1 MLQHPNTL
9 PQSGGLVTSGALNPP
24 QARGQKSRKAKAPGE
39 RNTGPA
45 WPLDDPHG
53 RSGFGAGCRFCG
65 PDYGFHSGILLF
77 QHAVGHA
84 PSGQDDDG
92 IFASYIG
99 QSYSEYYQ
107 SCATY
112 ARTFEE
118 KNTIELQFINT
129 SGRLVASSYGQWAGV
144 SPTTSDISDAMKTGE
159 MATYVGKDPATGER
173 IMAVSSPM
181 IYSSGEV
188 IGVLRYV
195 TSMKIVDRQLT
206 FVALAAIAAGCLFVL
221 VVFLSSNFYIRS
233 ILEPVAE
240 ITATAKR
247 IAGGSYGVQIQSK
260 YDDEIGDLA
269 QTINDMS
276 NKINQNEKM
285 QTEFISS
292 LSHELRTPLTAI
304 SGWSETLL
312 SGETLDPEETRR
324 GIGIIQRESR
334 RLTEMVTELLDFTRM
349 EDGRMTLNVEMT
361 DLRAEFE
368 DTVYMYGSRLR
379 QEGIQLRVLD
389 NDDDIPEIP
398 CDPKRMRQV
407 LLNILDNAAKH
418 GGEGKRIDASI
429 GLEGDSV
436 IIRIRDYGPGIPE
449 DELPLV
455 KKKFFKGS
463 SKARGSG
470 IGLAVC
476 DEIVEMHGGSL
487 TLSNAVGGGTLVV
500 ICLPATAQ

>member
-1 MLQHPNTL
+1 MTHTVGPVLILAALCVVIITAAFAAYYYSNM
-9 PQSGGLVTSGALNPP
+9 QSDMEHRAKSTTEFFANYM
-24 QARGQKSRKAKAPGE
+24 GQ
-39 RNTGPA
+39 N
-45 WPLDDPHG
+45 
-53 RSGFGAGCRFCG
+53 
-65 PDYGFHSGILLF
+65 YN
-77 QHAVGHA
+77 
-84 PSGQDDDG
+84 
-92 IFASYIG
+92 
-99 QSYSEYYQ
+99 EYYQ
-107 SCATY
+107 SCITY

-129 SGRLVASSYGQWAGV
+129 GGRIVASSYGQWAGR
-144 SPTTSDISDAMKTGE
+144 SPTTPDVAGAMSARELT
-159 MATYVGKDPATGER
+159 AYVGRDPATGER

-181 IYSSGEV
+181 IYSNGEV

-195 TSMKIVDRQLT
+195 TSMKIVDRQLM
-206 FVALAAIAAGCLFVL
+206 FVALLALAAGALFIL
-221 VVFLSSNFYIRS
+221 VVVMSSNFYIRS

-247 IAGGSYGVQIQSK
+247 IAGGSYGVQIKSQ
-260 YDDEIGDLA
+260 YDDEIGELA
-269 QTINDMS
+269 ETINDMS
-276 NKINQNEKM
+276 NKINQNEKL

-312 SGETLDPEETRR
+312 SGDVLDPEETRR
-324 GIGIIQRESR
+324 GINIIQRESR

-361 DLRAEFE
+361 DIRAEFE
-368 DTVYMYGSRLR
+368 DVVYMYGSRLR
-379 QEGIQLRVLD
+379 QEGIQLRILD
-389 NDDDIPEIP
+389 NDDDIPEVP

-418 GGEGKRIDASI
+418 GGEGKRIDASMR
-429 GLEGDSV
+429 LEKDFIV
-436 IIRIRDYGPGIPE
+436 IRIRDYGPGIPD

-476 DEIVEMHGGSL
+476 DEIVEMHGGTL
-487 TLSNAVGGGTLVV
+487 TLSNAPGGGTLVV
-500 ICLPATAQ
+500 VCLPAAGQ